1 MLIKLI
7 LLFTIIPF
15 IELSLLIELG
25 TYIGTFNTIMV
36 VVITGIVGAFM
47 ARIAG
52 LSVLF
57 KIQENLR
64 AGIFPQDELF
74 DGILILIGGALLL
87 TPGLLTDAVGFLLL
101 LPLGRAGVKK
111 WLKEVIKKKMG
122 KSEITFWRDGF

>member
-1 MLIKLI
+1 MLLKLI

-25 TYIGTFNTIMV
+25 TYIGTLNTIMV
-36 VVITGIVGAFM
+36 VVVTGILGAFM

-64 AGIFPQDELF
+64 EGLFPGDELF
-74 DGILILIGGALLL
+74 DGVLILIGGALLL
-87 TPGLLTDAVGFLLL
+87 TPGLLTDAVGFFLL

-111 WLKEVIKKKMG
+111 WLKEAVKKKMG
-122 KSEITFWRDGF
+122 RGEITFWGDGV